1 MTTGWLSWR
10 RATAPT
16 VEEWHGTFGHHYYHV
31 IPLPATLQRAKSN
44 FLLKHPAPALT
55 SFAAVVLR
63 KPA

>member
-1 MTTGWLSWR
+1 VGFR
-10 RATAPT
+10 

-31 IPLPATLQRAKSN
+31 IPPLATLQRAKSN